1 MFSIIVAKSINNI
14 IGVNNKMPWN
24 IPSDL
29 KRFKELTMG
38 KKILMGRKT
47 FESLPFVLPGRTHL
61 VLTTKKDFSYNHKD
75 VIIYNDLD
83 KLIEEYKDSEEEIFV
98 IGGGKI
104 YSEFLKYTSKLYIT
118 EVLEE
123 YKGDT
128 YFPKT
133 SVIYNFEVYF
143 KSSEYIF
150 PPPITKISS
159 SLSLYSERSLF
170 KSL

>member
-47 FESLPFVLPGRTHL
+47 IESLPFVLPGRTHL
-61 VLTTKKDFSYNHKD
+61 VLTTNKSFSYDHKD
-75 VIIYNDLD
+75 VIIYNDLR
-83 KLIEEYKDSEEEIFV
+83 KLIKEYKDTKEEIFV

-104 YSEFLKYTSKLYIT
+104 YSELLNYTSKLYIT
-118 EVLEE
+118 EVLKEVE
-123 YKGDT
+123 GDT
-128 YFPKT
+128 YFSKIDYSNWIKAYESP
-133 SVIYNFEVYF
+133 IYKENNITFKFLDYTRKVY
-143 KSSEYIF
+143 
-150 PPPITKISS
+150 
-159 SLSLYSERSLF
+159 
-170 KSL
+170 

>member
-14 IGVNNKMPWN
+14 IGINNKMPWN

-75 VIIYNDLD
+75 VIIYNDLN
-83 KLIEEYKDSEEEIFV
+83 KLIEEYKDSKKEIFI

-104 YSEFLKYTSKLYIT
+104 YSELLKYTSKL
-118 EVLEE
+118 
-123 YKGDT
+123 
-128 YFPKT
+128 
-133 SVIYNFEVYF
+133 
-143 KSSEYIF
+143 
-150 PPPITKISS
+150 
-159 SLSLYSERSLF
+159 
-170 KSL
+170 

>member
-75 VIIYNDLD
+75 VIIYNDLN
-83 KLIEEYKDSEEEIFV
+83 KLISEYKDSKEEIFI

-104 YSEFLKYTSKLYIT
+104 YSELLKYTSKLYIT
-118 EVLEE
+118 EVLKE

-128 YFPKT
+128 YFPKVDYSKWIKT
-133 SVIYNFEVYF
+133 YESSIYEENDTKFKYVIYE
-143 KSSEYIF
+143 I
-150 PPPITKISS
+150 
-159 SLSLYSERSLF
+159 L
-170 KSL
+170 

>member
-61 VLTTKKDFSYNHKD
+61 VLTTKKDFSYNHK
-75 VIIYNDLD
+75 
-83 KLIEEYKDSEEEIFV
+83 
-98 IGGGKI
+98 
-104 YSEFLKYTSKLYIT
+104 
-118 EVLEE
+118 
-123 YKGDT
+123 
-128 YFPKT
+128 
-133 SVIYNFEVYF
+133 
-143 KSSEYIF
+143 
-150 PPPITKISS
+150 
-159 SLSLYSERSLF
+159 LSLIHI
-170 KSL
+170 

>member
-75 VIIYNDLD
+75 VIIYNDLR
-83 KLIEEYKDSEEEIFV
+83 KLIKEHKDTKEEIFV

-104 YSEFLKYTSKLYIT
+104 YSELLNYTSKLYIT
-118 EVLEE
+118 EVLKEVE
-123 YKGDT
+123 GDT
-128 YFPKT
+128 YFSKIDYSNWIKT
-133 SVIYNFEVYF
+133 YESPIYKENNIAFKFLDYTRKVY
-143 KSSEYIF
+143 
-150 PPPITKISS
+150 
-159 SLSLYSERSLF
+159 
-170 KSL
+170 

>member
-61 VLTTKKDFSYNHKD
+61 VLSTKKDFSHNHKD
-75 VIIYNDLD
+75 VIIYNDLNN
-83 KLIEEYKDSEEEIFV
+83 LISEYKDSKEEIFI

-104 YSEFLKYTSKLYIT
+104 YSELLKYTSKLYIT
-118 EVLEE
+118 EVL
-123 YKGDT
+123 K
-128 YFPKT
+128 
-133 SVIYNFEVYF
+133 
-143 KSSEYIF
+143 
-150 PPPITKISS
+150 
-159 SLSLYSERSLF
+159 
-170 KSL
+170 